1 LINSKNNPNY
11 NPTLGFNP
19 TTTTPQYV
27 SANGENG
34 ATVYKYLHRELYEN
48 LIFVDTFKFKKL
60 EFTTE
65 TEYSNKYRTMIY
77 DIHFKNH
84 YSIIYSGTI
93 CHITKTTLTKVFTFS
108 VKIES
113 TNNGLEFY
121 YGDKNKFKKFINGK
135 KVKMKMYSP
144 HQLGY
149 DKNHLHK
156 VS

>member
-1 LINSKNNPNY
+1 MINPKNNPNY
-11 NPTLGFNP
+11 NPTLSLNP
-19 TTTTPQYV
+19 TTTPQYMG
-27 SANGENG
+27 ANGEDG

-60 EFTTE
+60 EFTTD
-65 TEYSNKYRTMIY
+65 TEYANKYRTMIY
-77 DIHFKNH
+77 DIYFKNH

-93 CHITKTTLTKVFTFS
+93 CHITKTTLTKVFKFS

-113 TNNGLEFY
+113 TDNGLEFY
-121 YGDKNKFKKFINGK
+121 YGDKNKFKKFINGN

-149 DKNHLHK
+149 DKNHIQK